1 MNDEFYMRIAIDEA
15 KRAISKGEV
24 PVGAVIVK
32 ENEVIGKGHNLVE
45 TLRDPTAHAEIIA
58 ITAAS
63 QRLDNWRIPNSTI
76 YVTIEPCLMCA
87 GAIILSRI
95 ERVVFGAKDK
105 KFGAFGSVFNIMG
118 WEFNHR
124 IIVNSG
130 ILEKECSEL
139 LQVFFKSLRKD
150 GGMTEWSKV
159 HDSKSCDPKG
169 SGGSN
174 PSPSGI

>member
-1 MNDEFYMRIAIDEA
+1 MNDEKYMKIALDEA
-15 KRAISKGEV
+15 RKGFKKGEV
-24 PVGAVIVK
+24 PIGAVIVK
-32 ENEVIGKGHNLVE
+32 DGEIIGKGHNLVE
-45 TLRDPTAHAEIIA
+45 TLKDPTAHAEIIA
-58 ITAAS
+58 ITASS
-63 QRLDNWRIPNSTI
+63 QKLENWRLTGSTI

-95 ERVVFGAKDK
+95 ERLVYGAKDN

-118 WEFNHR
+118 WEYNHR

-130 ILEKECSEL
+130 ILERECSEL
-139 LQVFFKSLRKD
+139 LKVFFKSIREN

-174 PSPSGI
+174 PSPSEM